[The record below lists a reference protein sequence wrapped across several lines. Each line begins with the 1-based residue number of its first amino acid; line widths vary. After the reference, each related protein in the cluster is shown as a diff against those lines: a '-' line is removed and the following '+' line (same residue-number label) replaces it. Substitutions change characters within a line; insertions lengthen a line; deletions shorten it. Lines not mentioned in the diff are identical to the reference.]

1 MSACASVKFADD
13 QTRKRPKSL
22 TVYGKAGRSLPLY
35 TRMLSYNVETK
46 RGNWLKYTNLDVKWE
61 SLSNGRPFSDI
72 RVDPASVRNRRL
84 GITRVIDI
92 AGSLFGMV
100 ALSPVFLVVILL
112 ILADTWGSPFYID
125 GRRLGHL
132 GRPFPLIKF
141 RTMVSNAETAL
152 DVTLRDPNL
161 ANEFERYRKMYRDP
175 RITRVG
181 AILRRSSLDET
192 PQLLNVLLGHMS
204 LVGPRP
210 IVGEELGHYT
220 SEQRRLL
227 LSVKPGLTGLW
238 QISGRSNIAYP
249 ERAALELRYVQTRSL
264 AGDLDILRKTVSA
277 VLRGRGAV

>member
-1 MSACASVKFADD
+1 MTQSDTDRNPLQSMADQEGVCHD
-13 QTRKRPKSL
+13 IRECCRIKS
-22 TVYGKAGRSLPLY
+22 YK
-35 TRMLSYNVETK
+35 VETK
-46 RGNWLKYTNLDVKWE
+46 RGNWVKYTNLDEKWE
-61 SLSNGRPFSDI
+61 YLSNGRLFSDA
-72 RVDPASVRNRRL
+72 RVDPSTVSNRTL

-92 AGSLFGMV
+92 AGSVFGMV

-112 ILADTWGSPFYID
+112 ILADSRGSPFYVD
-125 GRRLGHL
+125 GRRLGHM

-152 DVTLRDPNL
+152 DVILGDPNR
-161 ANEFERYRKMYRDP
+161 ANEFGRYRKMFRDP
-175 RITRVG
+175 RVTRVG
-181 AILRRSSLDET
+181 ALLRRSSLDET
-192 PQLLNVLLGHMS
+192 PQLLNVFLGHMS

-210 IVGEELGHYT
+210 IVAEELGHYT
-220 SEQRRLL
+220 SDQRRLL